1 MVTITKKRKRRSDRS
16 HLIYQLTN
24 CNTSE
29 TYIGITVV
37 TGRAYH
43 RSLKERFKRH
53 VSRAKYQNLEWRIC
67 QSIREHGP
75 SAFKLD
81 ILSVVRGKAAAHA
94 IETQLIH
101 THKPSLNTASI

>member
-29 TYIGITVV
+29 IYIGITVV
-37 TGRAYH
+37 TGRAYIK
-43 RSLKERFKRH
+43 SLKERFKRH
-53 VSRAKYQNLEWRIC
+53 VSRAMYQNLEWKIC

-75 SAFKLD
+75 QAFKLD
-81 ILSVVRGKAAAHA
+81 ILKVVRGKADAHTT
-94 IETQLIH
+94 ETQLIH
-101 THKPSLNTASI
+101 QIQPSLNTASI